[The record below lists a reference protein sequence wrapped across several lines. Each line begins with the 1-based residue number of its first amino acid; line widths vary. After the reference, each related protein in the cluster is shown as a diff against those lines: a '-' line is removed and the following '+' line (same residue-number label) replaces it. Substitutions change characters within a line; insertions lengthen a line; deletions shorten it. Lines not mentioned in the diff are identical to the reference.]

1 MAAGLH
7 HTSVATRQH
16 DRLVRF
22 LHEVFG
28 FEQSG
33 TLQVPRRDV
42 AALFGWPDG
51 EGTVRSTLLGG
62 GQRGLLEIVDAPEAA
77 DRRSPG
83 LTTGLFQLSVEVDD
97 VAAVLR
103 LARSVGADGV
113 GGPRQLAVGTGA
125 VIVGVVHVA
134 GLQIQVTQATGRT
147 RS

>member
-1 MAAGLH
+1 
-7 HTSVATRQH
+7 VATRQH

-51 EGTVRSTLLGG
+51 EGTVRSTLLSG
-62 GQRGLLEIVDAPEAA
+62 GQRGLLEIVDAPEVA
-77 DRRSPG
+77 DRGSPG
-83 LTTGLFQLSVEVDD
+83 LTTGIFQLSMEVDD